1 MASLIPNRSV
11 CLPRMWPGE
20 RRFAQRL
27 EEKLEDDYL
36 VWYDV
41 PIGPRRRH
49 PDFLILH
56 PSRGFLIIEV
66 KDWKIDTIVEFDR
79 MSVTLATERGLVH
92 EVSPLAQ
99 ARSYANELNALLQ
112 ADSALRR
119 PEGHAHAGKS
129 IVPYGIGVV
138 LANITR
144 ADFEANGLGDVVPG
158 HKVLC
163 KDEML
168 ESADPE
174 TFQARLWAMFD
185 ATFPCRLTL
194 PQIDRF
200 RYHVFPELRIDP
212 LPSQAALFEGVG
224 ALETIPDLIRIMDLQ
239 QEQLARSLGDGHRV
253 IHGVAGSGKTMI
265 LGYRCAHLARSL
277 AKPILVLCFNRALAA
292 RLQALMTG
300 KALGDHVT
308 VRHFH
313 GWCVDMLRAYHVPM
327 PKEQGDAFIEALV
340 PAMIAGVESNAIP
353 RAQYG
358 AIMIDEGHDFEPEW
372 FRLIV
377 QMLDPDTNALLL
389 LYDDAQS
396 IYSSARRKKFSF
408 SSVGIDA
415 RGRTTVLRLN
425 YRNTVE
431 ILAVAR
437 KFADDL
443 FQTHDSDDDGVPLLS
458 PQSAGRRG
466 PSPELVRC
474 ASFVAEIALIVDR
487 IGEAQAHGRRLDDI
501 AVICHRNDQCERV
514 AQAFDRYGIAHRK
527 GNARGRSEI
536 FEGPPSVKI
545 LTMHSSKGLEF
556 GLVFIPSICS
566 LPRRDETA
574 QEDARLLY
582 VAMTRALDTL
592 ILSHH
597 GTSTFTTRMGA
608 SLASVESALT
618 SA

>member
-1 MASLIPNRSV
+1 
-11 CLPRMWPGE
+11 MWPGE

-27 EEKLEDDYL
+27 EEKLDDDYL
-36 VWYDV
+36 VWCDI

-56 PSRGFLIIEV
+56 PSRGFLVIEV
-66 KDWKIDTIVEFDR
+66 KDWKIETILEFDR
-79 MSVTLATERGLVH
+79 MSVVLATARGPVR
-92 EVSPLAQ
+92 EVNPLEQ

-112 ADSALRR
+112 ADPALRN
-119 PEGHAHAGKS
+119 PEGHPHAGKS

-144 ADFEANGLGDVVPG
+144 ADFDMNGLGDIVPA
-158 HKVLC
+158 HKVIC
-163 KDEML
+163 RDEML
-168 ESADPE
+168 ESVDPE

-185 ATFPCRLTL
+185 AAFRCRLTL

-200 RYHVFPELRIDP
+200 RYHVFPELRIAP
-212 LPSQAALFEGVG
+212 TPSQAALFEGV
-224 ALETIPDLIRIMDLQ
+224 AAQDAIPDLIRVMDLQ
-239 QEQLARSLGDGHRV
+239 QEQLARSLGEGHRV

-277 AKPILVLCFNRALAA
+277 PKPVLVLCFNRALAA
-292 RLQALMTG
+292 RLHASMVE
-300 KALGDHVT
+300 KALDHRVT

-327 PKEQGDAFIEALV
+327 PSEQGDAFVDALV
-340 PAMIAGVESNAIP
+340 PAVIGGVESNAIP

-377 QMLDPDTNALLL
+377 QMLDPSTNSLLL

-396 IYSSARRKKFSF
+396 IYGGDRRKKKFSF
-408 SSVGIDA
+408 SSVGIEA
-415 RGRTTVLRLN
+415 RGRTTVLKLN

-443 FQTHDSDDDGVPLLS
+443 FRSDESDEDGVPLLT

-466 PSPELVRC
+466 PTPALVRC
-474 ASFVAEIALIVDR
+474 ASFDAEIALIAEKIR
-487 IGEAQAHGRRLDDI
+487 EAQARGRSLDDI
-501 AVICHRNDQCERV
+501 AVICHRNDQCDRV
-514 AQAFDRYGIAHRK
+514 AQQLQRHGIPYRK
-527 GNARGRSEI
+527 TNARGKSDL
-536 FEGPPSVKI
+536 FEGAPSVKL

-556 GLVFIPSICS
+556 DLVCIPAICG
-566 LPRRDETA
+566 LPRRVETA
-574 QEDARLLY
+574 LDDARLLY
-582 VAMTRALDTL
+582 VAMTRALESLVIT
-592 ILSHH
+592 HH
-597 GTSTFTTRMGA
+597 GTSVFVDRLRE
-608 SLASVESALT
+608 SLVAVESALT
-618 SA
+618 EA

>member
-66 KDWKIDTIVEFDR
+66 KDWKLDTIVEFNR
-79 MSVTLATERGLVH
+79 TKVTLATQRGLVH
-92 EVSPLAQ
+92 EVSPLEQ

-112 ADSALRR
+112 ADPALRQ

-138 LANITR
+138 LANIVR
-144 ADFEANGLGDVVPG
+144 ADFEANGLGDVIPG

-174 TFQARLWAMFD
+174 TFQSRLWAMFD
-185 ATFPCRLTL
+185 AAFPCRLSL

-200 RYHVFPELRIDP
+200 RYHVFPELRIGS
-212 LPSQAALFEGVG
+212 LPSQAALFEGVA
-224 ALETIPDLIRIMDLQ
+224 ALETIPDLVRIMDLQ
-239 QEQLARSLGDGHRV
+239 QEQLARSLGEGHRV

-277 AKPILVLCFNRALAA
+277 AKPILVLCFNRALAS
-292 RLQALMTG
+292 RLQALMTE
-300 KALGDHVT
+300 KSLADHVT

-327 PKEQGDAFIEALV
+327 PKEQGDAFIGALV
-340 PAMIAGVESNAIP
+340 PAVIAGVESKAIP

-377 QMLDPDTNALLL
+377 QMLDPDTNSLLL

-396 IYSSARRKKFSF
+396 IYSGDRRKKFSF
-408 SSVGIDA
+408 SSVGIEA
-415 RGRTTVLRLN
+415 RGRTAVLRLN

-431 ILAVAR
+431 IMAVAR
-437 KFADDL
+437 KFADDI
-443 FQTHDSDDDGVPLLS
+443 FQVHDSDDDGVPLLS

-466 PSPELVRC
+466 VSPELVRC
-474 ASFVAEIALIVDR
+474 ASFSAEIALIADKIR
-487 IGEAQAHGRRLDDI
+487 EGQAHGRILDDI
-501 AVICHRNDQCERV
+501 AVICHRNDQCERIS
-514 AQAFDRYGIAHRK
+514 QALARCGIAHRMA
-527 GNARGRSEI
+527 NARGRSEL
-536 FEGPPSVKI
+536 FGGPPSVKL

-556 GLVFIPSICS
+556 GLVFIPSICG
-566 LPRRDETA
+566 LPRREQTA
-574 QEDARLLY
+574 HDDARLLY

-592 ILSHH
+592 VLTHH
-597 GTSTFTTRMGA
+597 GESMFTARMRESLVSVEQA
-608 SLASVESALT
+608 LASS
-618 SA
+618 